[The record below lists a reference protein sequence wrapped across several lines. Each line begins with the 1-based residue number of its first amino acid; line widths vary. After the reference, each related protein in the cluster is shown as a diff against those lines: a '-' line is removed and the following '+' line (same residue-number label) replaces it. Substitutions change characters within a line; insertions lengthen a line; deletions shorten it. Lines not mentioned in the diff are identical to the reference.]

1 MNRIADSRLIVG
13 LDIGS
18 TKITTVIGEV
28 GSDNILDIIGEGTVP
43 SEGLKRGVVVNL
55 ERATASIRA
64 AINAAERVA
73 GASVRD
79 VYVGVAGGHLS
90 ALTSHGL
97 AAIRRGQ
104 QIARSDIDRAVE
116 NARAVPLDPNRE
128 VIHVLPQEYTVDGQE
143 GIKNPLGMHG
153 VRLEVDVHIV
163 TGAQG
168 PLANLRHCVSQA
180 GVHVNG
186 LVLQGYAS
194 GLSTLEPV
202 EEDTTTVLIDIGG
215 GTTDVAVFRRGN
227 LAHSAV
233 LPLGGEHVTQ
243 DLAQILKIP
252 ADEAER
258 VKKKYGSAVP
268 ELADPELNLELTQ
281 NGVVPSVSAYDLSRI
296 IKPRVAEIFN
306 LARAEIDSVL
316 GPVELIAGGV
326 VLTGGTALMR
336 GVVELARE
344 RFKLPVRVGKPR
356 AVAGGLNSLIGT
368 PTHATVVGL
377 IWYGMEHGVGSG
389 AIRPDVADQQP
400 LEETLVAST
409 PEPSRL
415 ETIRP
420 EPRFERAEGTLETV
434 QERERVAA
442 EDKPGLMDR
451 IRGFFKDWF

>member
-1 MNRIADSRLIVG
+1 MNGSESRLIVG

-28 GSDNILDIIGEGTVP
+28 GSDNVLDVIGEGTVP

-64 AINAAERVA
+64 AIQAAERVA
-73 GASVRD
+73 GASVR
-79 VYVGVAGGHLS
+79 
-90 ALTSHGL
+90 
-97 AAIRRGQ
+97 RGQ
-104 QIARSDIDRAVE
+104 QIARSDIERAVE

-326 VLTGGTALMR
+326 ILTGGTALMR

-356 AVAGGLNSLIGT
+356 AVAGGLN
-368 PTHATVVGL
+368 ATVVGL
-377 IWYGMEHGVGSG
+377 IWYGMEHGSGSG
-389 AIRPDVADQQP
+389 A
-400 LEETLVAST
+400 T
-409 PEPSRL
+409 
-415 ETIRP
+415 RP
-420 EPRFERAEGTLETV
+420 EPTETPTLESVAATESPTRLEPAQVRYERAEGTLETV
-434 QERERVAA
+434 QEREKISA
-442 EDKPGLMDR
+442 EEKPGLMDR